1 MSKFKKLVGIGN
13 SSKMLQMN
21 SQIKKRL
28 IRLLAFGI
36 LLVVCLLAYFHFSL
50 QRPVGN
56 GPAGPPVQTHAF
68 KKNWSDKPILLIG
81 FGDSVTAG
89 FGASKG
95 HSYFDRLVK
104 NPENEFPEMQGISL
118 SALFPNLRA
127 SNLAL
132 SGSTSIQHI
141 KMQSSKLDKQSDDIL
156 GIIVLTTGGN
166 DIIHNYGK
174 TAPREGA
181 MYGATFEQAKPW
193 IANYEKRLD
202 EILLKF
208 QETFPGG
215 CHVFLA
221 NIYDPTDGL
230 GDTDKAGLPAW
241 KDCTLILNAY
251 NEIIERAAVKH
262 SFVHL
267 VNIHDEFLGHGIHS
281 TQFWRKNYRME
292 DPHYWYH
299 MNLEDPND
307 RGYDALRR
315 LFLIEMVKVF
325 APTEQK

>member
-1 MSKFKKLVGIGN
+1 MNL
-13 SSKMLQMN
+13 KMKQ
-21 SQIKKRL
+21 RL
-28 IRLLAFGI
+28 FHILALGI
-36 LLVVCLLAYFHFSL
+36 LLVLCLLAYFRFSL
-50 QRPVGN
+50 QRPAGD
-56 GPAGPPVQTHAF
+56 GPAGPMVPARVF
-68 KKNWSDKPILLIG
+68 EKSWSEKSVLLIG

-89 FGASKG
+89 FGASKNR
-95 HSYFDRLVK
+95 SYFDRLVR
-104 NPENEFPEMQGISL
+104 NPDNEFPEMKGKCL
-118 SALFPNLRA
+118 SSVFPNLKA
-127 SNLAL
+127 TNLAL
-132 SGSTSIQHI
+132 SGSTSLQHV
-141 KMQSSKLDKQSDDIL
+141 KMQSAKVKKQADDVL

-174 TAPREGA
+174 TPPHEGA
-181 MYGATFEQAKPW
+181 MYGATFAQAKPW
-193 IANYEKRLD
+193 IDNFEIRLD
-202 EILLKF
+202 EMLTTYK
-208 QETFPGG
+208 ETFPGG

-230 GDTDKAGLPAW
+230 GDADKASLPTW
-241 KDCTLILNAY
+241 NEGPQILAAY
-251 NEIIERAAVKH
+251 NKIIERAAEKRP
-262 SFVHL
+262 FVHL

-281 TQFWRKNYRME
+281 TQFWRKNYRRE